1 MDRWFLIAATLL
13 AALGGAWG
21 MISVHRGR
29 RSKLT
34 IFWMIGVL
42 ACQIT
47 FLALR
52 GQQRGACPLGD
63 LGEILVFLS
72 WALTLFYLLVGSA
85 YRISL
90 LGVFTA
96 PVVALFQS
104 VALFPGLMEINP
116 AKTQGANPDP
126 GAVPQRQILYVGTQ
140 RVVGVAGD
148 AVKAFPGSLDD
159 HVTGLP
165 DLIDVVAD
173 AATSVL
179 GYGALALAA
188 VAGVMFLVL
197 DRQLKEHHLKS
208 GLFRNLPPVRE
219 LLISLERLIRMG
231 GGLLTIGITAGFL
244 MPHDKSALGH
254 LIAAVLVWLSYVT
267 LVTVKRRRG
276 LTGRRFALLA
286 VGLFILSLGVF
297 AFV

>member
-1 MDRWFLIAATLL
+1 MDMERWLLIASTLFAVI
-13 AALGGAWG
+13 AAVQG
-21 MISVHRGR
+21 MISVHRGS
-29 RSKLT
+29 RSRWT
-34 IFWMIGVL
+34 SCWMIGAILFQTV
-42 ACQIT
+42 
-47 FLALR
+47 FLVLR
-52 GQQRGACPLGD
+52 GQQRGACPLAD
-63 LGEILVFLS
+63 IGEILSYLA
-72 WALTLFYLLVGSA
+72 WALTLFYLLIGPA

-96 PVVALFQS
+96 PVVFVFQAAALM
-104 VALFPGLMEINP
+104 PGILD
-116 AKTQGANPDP
+116 ANPQP
-126 GAVPQRQILYVGTQ
+126 
-140 RVVGVAGD
+140 VAGGN
-148 AVKAFPGSLDD
+148 PW
-159 HVTGLP
+159 HETH
-165 DLIDVVAD
+165 

-197 DRQLKEHHLKS
+197 DRQLKEQHLKS
-208 GLFRNLPPVRE
+208 GLFRNLPPVRD

-254 LIAAVLVWLSYVT
+254 LIAALLVWLSYVI